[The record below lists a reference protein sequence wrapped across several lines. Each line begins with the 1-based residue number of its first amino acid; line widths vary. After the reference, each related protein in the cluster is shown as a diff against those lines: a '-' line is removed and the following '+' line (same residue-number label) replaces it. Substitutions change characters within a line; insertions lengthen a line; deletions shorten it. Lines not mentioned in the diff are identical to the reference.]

1 MERDFDKDM
10 MKAVEKGDVNE
21 VAELLA
27 ARPEL
32 TDARNTVRIS
42 NNSIFNPCFSFP
54 HSDQNFFC
62 CWLEW
67 IDGTATG
74 C

>member
-10 MKAVEKGDVNE
+10 VQAVEKGDAGE

-32 TDARNTVRIS
+32 INVRDKVRIS
-42 NNSIFNPCFSFP
+42 NDSTFRF
-54 HSDQNFFC
+54 
-62 CWLEW
+62 
-67 IDGTATG
+67 
-74 C
+74 

>member
-10 MKAVEKGDVNE
+10 VQAVEKGDAGE

-32 TDARNTVRIS
+32 VDARDIVRIS
-42 NNSIFNPCFSFP
+42 NDS
-54 HSDQNFFC
+54 NFR
-62 CWLEW
+62 L
-67 IDGTATG
+67 
-74 C
+74 